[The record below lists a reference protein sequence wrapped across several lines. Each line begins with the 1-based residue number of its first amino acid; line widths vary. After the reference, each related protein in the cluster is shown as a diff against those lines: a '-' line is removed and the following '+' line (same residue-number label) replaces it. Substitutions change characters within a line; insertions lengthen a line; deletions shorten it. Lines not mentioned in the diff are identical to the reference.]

1 MCNYVHPNVCMCI
14 PKTVGIGG
22 GKSLD
27 HDSSFERI
35 AGRLNRIGG
44 VPSSES
50 TEVNLAIKLAEKKNE
65 QGG

>member
-1 MCNYVHPNVCMCI
+1 MQLCASKRVYVHSKSSGNRWR
-14 PKTVGIGG
+14 
-22 GKSLD
+22 KSLD
-27 HDSSFERI
+27 HDNSFERI

>member
-1 MCNYVHPNVCMCI
+1 MQLCASKRVYVHSKSSGNRWR
-14 PKTVGIGG
+14 
-22 GKSLD
+22 KSLD

-50 TEVNLAIKLAEKKNE
+50 TEVNLAIKLAEKNE